1 MEGMHLMNRVLLIG
15 TTATCLVFGLSRPC
29 LTAATID
36 HDSDKKL
43 LTIAQPHRDLVLR
56 LNYDNRCVLDRVIV
70 RGRDVVAA
78 PTGVCSAVK
87 VAGQWYTTRSGIAVP
102 QVRVDGHTVTIAG
115 VRFGGGGISVE
126 EKWTF
131 IAQPDHITW
140 RIEREY
146 LSEGTLDDASFP
158 GWDFTDMAT
167 WTGALLGNGGVA
179 WCRLFN
185 TPVAT
190 YGLHTGPVT
199 FWNKDKRSCLRIV
212 PTVSA
217 GLKIAA
223 RFSRHPTN
231 TFSLNYSVTD
241 EELATKYD
249 LRRFLADKQ
258 DVWRPFKVTPGKVS
272 AEYALSAL
280 DYDKE
285 YDRGTFKAIDGTA
298 VREILNTI
306 GRIGAI
312 DDKIMGSNG
321 WYSGYAVL
329 HEPWFAQMG
338 LAIDDPY
345 YTRAFANC
353 LDWFRDHAITPE
365 GRVRSRWAYGA
376 YDAMPGSYDR
386 FGFYECQWGWLMDSQ
401 SSWVINV
408 AEQFDLS
415 GDLEWLRRHK
425 AACERALDYLLR
437 RDSNDNG
444 LVEMM
449 ADSHTAAKGSDW
461 IDVIWAAFENAY
473 VNAQLYYAMTLWAD
487 IEDLL
492 GDSGHAARYRGCAGR
507 LKDSF
512 NKPVSKGGFWNPE
525 KKWYVYWRD
534 KDRSIHG
541 DNLVVPVNFMAIGYG
556 LCDDP
561 ARRSAILDHIEE
573 AMQAEN
579 LFFWPLC
586 IYSYRQDEG
595 HKVNWPFPNY
605 ENGDIFLAWG
615 ELGTRAYASYD
626 PAVALKY
633 VRKVLDQYA
642 KDGLAFQRYLRK
654 TQRGEGDDI
663 LANNC
668 SPVVGLYRNIY
679 GIRPKHN
686 RLYLE
691 PHLTPGLNGTQ
702 LKYVL
707 RGRRYVIDLN
717 TGGSRVSAN
726 GFSIQ
731 NKGPFGLN
739 VEGDKVDYFS
749 GPRKSP
755 SMVLTR
761 PSGEPLDIKIESW
774 SDTPLGCRS
783 WSQAGK
789 SAGLKIECIVAGLRP
804 QAEYKLYR
812 NGAEMGTLSSDRTG
826 RLAFDHTT
834 GTTTE
839 TFEISP

>member
-1 MEGMHLMNRVLLIG
+1 LAG
-15 TTATCLVFGLSRPC
+15 P
-29 LTAATID
+29 TID
-36 HDSDKKL
+36 HNPAGKVVTGTDSG
-43 LTIAQPHRDLVLR
+43 RNLVLR
-56 LNYDNRCVLDRVIV
+56 LNYDGRCVLDRVVV
-70 RGRDVVAA
+70 RGRDVVPAA
-78 PTGVCSAVK
+78 TGVCSAVK
-87 VAGQWYTTRSGIAVP
+87 VGGQWYTTRSAIGVP
-102 QVRVDGHTVTIAG
+102 QVRVDGHTVTVTGI
-115 VRFGGGGISVE
+115 RFGGGGVSVE
-126 EKWTF
+126 EKWTLT
-131 IAQPDHITW
+131 AHRDCVTW
-140 RIEREY
+140 RIDREY
-146 LSEGTLDDASFP
+146 LSEGTLDDTYFP
-158 GWDFTDMAT
+158 GWDFTDMST

-179 WCRLFN
+179 WCKLFN
-185 TPVAT
+185 TSVAT

-199 FWNKDKRSCLRIV
+199 FWHRDTRSCLRIV

-217 GLKIAA
+217 ERKIAA
-223 RFSRHPTN
+223 RFSRHPTSI
-231 TFSLNYSVTD
+231 FSLNYSVTD
-241 EELATKYD
+241 EELATKHD

-258 DVWRPFKVTPGKVS
+258 DVWRPFKVSPGKISV
-272 AEYALSAL
+272 EYALCAL

-285 YDRGTFKAIDGTA
+285 YDRGTFKSIDGAA

-312 DDKIMGSNG
+312 DDRIMGSNG

-353 LDWFRDHAITPE
+353 LDWFRDHAITLE
-365 GRVRSRWAYGA
+365 GRVKSRWAYGA

-386 FGFYECQWGWLMDSQ
+386 FGFYECQWGWLLDSQ

-415 GDLEWLRRHK
+415 GDLRWLRGHRL
-425 AACERALDYLLR
+425 ACQLALNYLLR
-437 RDSNDNG
+437 RDSNRNG

-449 ADSHTAAKGSDW
+449 TDSHTAAKGSDW

-473 VNAQLYYAMTLWAD
+473 VNAQLYCALTLWAD
-487 IEDLL
+487 VEELL
-492 GDSGHAARYRGCAGR
+492 GDSGQAAWYRTCAGR

-512 NKPVSKGGFWNPE
+512 NKPIGEGGFWNPE
-525 KKWYVYWRD
+525 KKWYIYWRD
-534 KDRSIHG
+534 KDGSIHG
-541 DNLVVPVNFMAIGYG
+541 DNLVVPVNFMTIGYG

-561 ARRSAILDHIEE
+561 ARRSAILDHIEK
-573 AMQAEN
+573 AMQAEK

-586 IYSYRQDEG
+586 IYSYRQDEVY
-595 HKVNWPFPNY
+595 KVNWPFPNY

-615 ELGTRAYASYD
+615 ELGTRTYASYA
-626 PAVALKY
+626 PAIALKY
-633 VRKVLDQYA
+633 VKKVLDQYA

-679 GIRPKHN
+679 GIQPKYN

-691 PHLTPGLNGTQ
+691 PHLTPELNGTQ
-702 LKYVL
+702 LKYTL
-707 RGRRYVIDLN
+707 RDRRYVIDLN
-717 TGGSRVSAN
+717 TSGSRISAD

-739 VEGDKVDYFS
+739 VSGNKAEYFS
-749 GPRKSP
+749 GARKSP
-755 SMVLTR
+755 SMMLTR
-761 PSGEPLDIKIESW
+761 PSGEPLDVRIESW
-774 SDTPLGCRS
+774 SDTAPGCRS
-783 WSQAGK
+783 WSQTCK
-789 SAGLKIECIVAGLRP
+789 CAGLKIECIVADLRP
-804 QAEYKLYR
+804 RTEYKLYCS
-812 NGAEMGTLSSDRTG
+812 GAETGTVRSDGAG
-826 RLAFDHTT
+826 RLAFEHTT
-834 GTTTE
+834 RTAAE